1 MAASWQGR
9 RHGGCLLLLAS
20 TLLVLAHR
28 QLDFLSVS
36 RPQLSPRLAPVNGRF
51 VSGGATEA
59 REPMVARGDG
69 EVVENPIVIPTLLA
83 IVGGLAVG
91 VALARAI
98 EVAGTASQERGNVSE
113 GLKAQ
118 LSADAGMEDVED
130 DESDGRSELL
140 ESMKK
145 AQGISEE
152 EAHKYTDQVKKLK
165 KAKVDDD
172 DGWLHDS
179 SAERSDREKF
189 ILFLQEKWQPKSGY
203 NNDRL
208 QKAKELLEIAFRQPS
223 VVDVTGV
230 NSIITAL
237 GHLEEIGQR
246 TTRIMQAGYVK
257 SLYDSAGE
265 LVYELSDSDQLAVQ
279 EYTLKYIFVLGDL
292 LPLVLMQPEEIAD
305 VFAQERGHP
314 LLRRRRILSTLRV
327 SWWNML
333 VNNST
338 WAVPFFGGLA
348 AVERAL
354 YAALPDYFEPYR
366 DELLHQ
372 AAQSRRSQKVFG
384 SSFRVQGEP
393 VLSYTL
399 SREETFRKACSW
411 LVAADSKSTIE
422 VAERHFRTFYEDS
435 LNRVFQAAAR
445 WPVFAML
452 HRLALRPRLEND
464 DHLLTEP
471 AEEMSEENETLS
483 PPRNEAAGDQRM
495 PPAKALEFYRV
506 YHVLTRLFDAMDVQW
521 WVSHGTLIGALR
533 DGGLSRHADDLEV
546 DVPEIDVEKIQ
557 GTRMRAVLGRNGLE
571 LSYDPRGRCF
581 KVWPTGS
588 EKASEHDEVQLMDQT
603 WWLPQQRVGTPA
615 LDIYVVQTP
624 SDSGGERYYISND
637 QFHCNVRVCKR
648 YWLNTELT
656 SFYEVPFG
664 QSRAKVPIGSANYL
678 SRAYGDDWNVTVR
691 PHRWEAR
698 HGNGF
703 EPTDVSRLR
712 RRAAEPFGPLP
723 EPVWPL

>member
-1 MAASWQGR
+1 MGWLS
-9 RHGGCLLLLAS
+9 LLWLL
-20 TLLVLAHR
+20 
-28 QLDFLSVS
+28 
-36 RPQLSPRLAPVNGRF
+36 PQ
-51 VSGGATEA
+51 
-59 REPMVARGDG
+59 
-69 EVVENPIVIPTLLA
+69 
-83 IVGGLAVG
+83 GGL
-91 VALARAI
+91 
-98 EVAGTASQERGNVSE
+98 
-113 GLKAQ
+113 GL
-118 LSADAGMEDVED
+118 
-130 DESDGRSELL
+130 
-140 ESMKK
+140 
-145 AQGISEE
+145 
-152 EAHKYTDQVKKLK
+152 EAP
-165 KAKVDDD
+165 
-172 DGWLHDS
+172 WM
-179 SAERSDREKF
+179 
-189 ILFLQEKWQPKSGY
+189 LQEK
-203 NNDRL
+203 L
-208 QKAKELLEIAFRQPS
+208 QKSKELLEIAFRQPS
-223 VVDVTGV
+223 VVDITGV

-265 LVYELSDSDQLAVQ
+265 LIYELSDSDQLAVQ

-314 LLRRRRILSTLRV
+314 LLRRQRILSTLRV

-354 YAALPDYFEPYR
+354 HAALPDYSEPYR

-372 AAQSRRSQKVFG
+372 ATQSRRSQKVFG

-393 VLSYTL
+393 VLSFAL
-399 SREETFRKACSW
+399 SREETYRKACSW

-464 DHLLTEP
+464 DRLLTEP
-471 AEEMSEENETLS
+471 AEETSDENETLR

-506 YHVLTRLFDAMDVQW
+506 YHVLTRLFDEMDVQW

-557 GTRMRAVLGRNGLE
+557 GSQMRAALGRNGLE

-656 SFYEVPFG
+656 AFYEVPFG
-664 QSRAKVPIGSANYL
+664 QSRAKVPIGSADYL
-678 SRAYGDDWNVTVR
+678 SRAYGDDWNITVR

-723 EPVWPL
+723 EPVWPLQHRKLMCDLPYAQQEDMAICARTEGLRCTAAIAEFQLPRKCEHDRSLGVWWKKWEIASLPNAASTIGESTEEDSKIYSIVGGGAKVPGEHCL